1 MKKMDYLSSLSKPLG
16 DEADLLKSK
25 IQIVIRDLGLNLLS
39 ASKKMGLDSFAI
51 LNDFYKK
58 NQIPDFAYQK
68 SGFMIWRTTGILCL
82 LSQA

>member
-58 NQIPDFAYQK
+58 IKSLILLFLRNFVLLFAN
-68 SGFMIWRTTGILCL
+68 
-82 LSQA
+82 